1 MVKAGGRL
9 GVALVTGGAG
19 GIGSAVGAALEER
32 GVRVASFD
40 RRPNPAMSLTV
51 TGDVTDERAVGDA
64 AARVEAELGPVDRLV
79 CAAGVVSEHELAG
92 LTLDEWRRVVDV
104 SLTGTFLA
112 VRSLAPL
119 MAERGRGSIVAFSS
133 GYGTMGYRHG
143 GHYAAA
149 KAGVEAFVKSVAQE
163 YGRAGVRANAVAP
176 GPVLT
181 PFVGHIAD
189 QDAWLRDR
197 EARIPL
203 GRVAEAHDLV
213 GPVLF
218 LLGEDSGYV
227 TGQVLHVNGGL
238 LMP

>member
-1 MVKAGGRL
+1 M
-9 GVALVTGGAG
+9 TGGAG
-19 GIGSAVGAALEER
+19 GIGSAVASALQER
-32 GVRVASFD
+32 GVRIASLDQRPSEAASLALVAD
-40 RRPNPAMSLTV
+40 VADEGALDEAV
-51 TGDVTDERAVGDA
+51 T
-64 AARVEAELGPVDRLV
+64 RVEDELGPIDHLV
-79 CAAGVVSEHELAG
+79 CAAGVVSEHELPR
-92 LTLDEWRRVVDV
+92 LPLDEWRRVVDT

-112 VRSLAPL
+112 VRAVAPR

-149 KAGVEAFVKSVAQE
+149 KAGIEAFIKSVAQE

-181 PFVGHIAD
+181 PFIGHIAD
-189 QDAWLRDR
+189 REAWLRDR

-203 GRVAEAHDLV
+203 GRVAEPRDVV

>member
-1 MVKAGGRL
+1 M
-9 GVALVTGGAG
+9 GVGLVTGGAG
-19 GIGSAVGAALEER
+19 GIGSAVVSALEER
-32 GVRVASFD
+32 GVRVASLD
-40 RRPNPAMSLTV
+40 QHPSEVASLALV
-51 TGDVTDERAVGDA
+51 ADVADERAVA
-64 AARVEAELGPVDRLV
+64 AAVAHVEDELGPIDHLV
-79 CAAGVVSEHELAG
+79 CAAGVVSEHELSA
-92 LTLDEWRRVVDV
+92 LALDEWRRVVDT

-112 VRSLAPL
+112 TRAVAPR
-119 MAERGRGSIVAFSS
+119 MAERGHGSIVAFSS

-149 KAGVEAFVKSVAQE
+149 KAGIEAFIKSVAQE
-163 YGRAGVRANAVAP
+163 YGHAGVRANAVAP

-181 PFVGHIAD
+181 PFLGHIAD
-189 QDAWLRDR
+189 QETWRRDR

-203 GRVAEAHDLV
+203 GRVAEPRDIV